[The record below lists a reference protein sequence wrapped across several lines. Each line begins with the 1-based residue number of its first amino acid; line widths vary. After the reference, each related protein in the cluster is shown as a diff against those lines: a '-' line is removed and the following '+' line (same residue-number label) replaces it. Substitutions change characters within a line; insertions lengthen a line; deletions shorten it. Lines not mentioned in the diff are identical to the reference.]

1 MSNLRHWRART
12 TSATSSSTSAT
23 RRVAVAEEL
32 LRDLSKLGPAWPLPA
47 QSLHPPPAARVSLS
61 PARRLG
67 CWPGYVPAAA
77 GQAST
82 MAGSGGGK
90 PGALPCRSMLCA
102 DVPRALQVGTFVRF
116 LEALPCLRLAQQIAC
131 APSWPPLLPALSCAC
146 ARRAMVLVSG
156 DGRAQALT
164 LAAAVLCACILV
176 PARFTCS

>member
-1 MSNLRHWRART
+1 
-12 TSATSSSTSAT
+12 
-23 RRVAVAEEL
+23 
-32 LRDLSKLGPAWPLPA
+32 
-47 QSLHPPPAARVSLS
+47 
-61 PARRLG
+61 
-67 CWPGYVPAAA
+67 
-77 GQAST
+77 

-102 DVPRALQVGTFVRF
+102 DVPRALQVGAFVHF

-131 APSWPPLLPALSCAC
+131 TPSWPPLLPALSCAC

-176 PARFTCS
+176 PARFTCSGRCPTWTPLATFLATAELRLERLRSWLPRPCWLPELRPCSLHT